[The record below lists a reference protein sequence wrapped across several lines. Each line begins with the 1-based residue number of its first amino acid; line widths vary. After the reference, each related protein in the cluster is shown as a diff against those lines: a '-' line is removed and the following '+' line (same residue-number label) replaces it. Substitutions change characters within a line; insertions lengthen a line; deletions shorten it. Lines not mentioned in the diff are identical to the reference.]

1 MLRVCLRGIKKI
13 DPQLNYEIIV
23 VDNASAD
30 RTEVLMREQFPKYH
44 FVQMDKNTGCS
55 TGDNEGI
62 KKAKGKYV
70 FILNPDIVIFEG
82 AIEELHRFMENNDN
96 IGIVAPQLQNP
107 DRSLQK
113 SCYAFPRP
121 ITPLFRRTPVGKFGF
136 AKAELDRYLLND
148 WDHQSTRDVDW
159 MLGGCLLARA
169 DAIAEVGHLDED
181 YFMYFEDT
189 DWCRRFW
196 KAGWRVVYH
205 PKSVMVHYHRRESA
219 DGNLIRQLLNK
230 LTRIHIHSS
239 IKYFKKYKGEENPRI
254 NQTSSVSQLKLI
266 D

>member
-13 DPQLNYEIIV
+13 NPKLNYEVIV

-30 RTEVLMREQFPKYH
+30 RTETLMREQFTDH
-44 FVQMDKNTGCS
+44 QFVQLDSNTGCS
-55 TGDNEGI
+55 TGDNAGI

-70 FILNPDIVIFEG
+70 FVLNPDIVIFED
-82 AIEELHRFMENNDN
+82 AIEELHRFMEENNDV
-96 IGIVAPQLQNP
+96 GIVAPQLQNP
-107 DRSLQK
+107 DRTLQK

-121 ITPLFRRTPVGKFGF
+121 VTPLLRRTPIGKFGF
-136 AKAELDRYLLND
+136 AKAELDRYLMND

-159 MLGGCLLARA
+159 MLGGCILARA
-169 DAIAEVGHLDED
+169 EAISKVGYLDEN

-196 KAGWRVVYH
+196 EAGWRVVYH

-219 DGNLIRQLLNK
+219 DGNLFRQLSNK
-230 LTRIHIHSS
+230 LTRVHIHSS
-239 IKYFKKYKGEENPRI
+239 IKYFKKYKNEENPRV
-254 NQTSSVSQLKLI
+254 NRVSEVSQQKLI